1 MSSTIYVLQQFFH
14 SRNIVRHDC
23 DTIVEQVVNGD
34 YRDGTLYQF
43 DDFGISEI
51 NTGEHHSVKA
61 SVPTVFQVG
70 HPIRPVLAAINEC
83 NVVTALLCRPLETVQ
98 HTGKVIVGKTASGF
112 ICKEDSDAVGPVRL
126 QSSCG
131 KVRGIS
137 HFLCDPSDICFC
149 FFSNVLVVVQC
160 LADSCNG
167 DSTNLGNVFQ

>member
-61 SVPTVFQVG
+61 SVPAVFQVG
-70 HPIRPVLAAINEC
+70 HPIRTVLAAVNKG
-83 NVVTALLCRPLETVQ
+83 NVVTALLCCPFEAVQ
-98 HTGKVIVGKTASGF
+98 YTGKVIMGQTALCF
-112 ICKEDSDAVGPVRL
+112 IYEEDSNSVGSVRL
-126 QSSCG
+126 QCSGG

-137 HFLCDPSDICFC
+137 HFLCDPFDSCFC